1 VPPFVICCKRGAP
14 GGSALPPL
22 STESEASAWQRRQ
35 DSPGLVEMNAVTL
48 ADVARAAGVH
58 KATAARALNRDPRIS
73 VDTRQKIE
81 EAADKLGYRVNH
93 LLSAWMSTRRRKVP
107 VTNAV
112 IAYVTGH
119 PARYGWRPPV
129 SDLPDFFPGAVARAQ
144 QAGFTVE
151 DFWLREK
158 AMTPERFTGILR
170 ARNIQGVIIGRM
182 PGFDTTLLEY
192 DWSNFSVVALGISLA
207 APIFHRVREN
217 HFHTASLA
225 ASQCFQRG
233 FRRIGL
239 AFDRVDDVGRM
250 NDMWVGGFLSEQVKW
265 PRGVYRVPPLL
276 SHSPDRA
283 EFTRWFK
290 RHKPDVVI
298 ASQANPVRG
307 WLAEAKI
314 QVPADAGLVDLRCY
328 DPQAGTTGV
337 HYDFS
342 QTGAAGVELLIGL
355 LHRQE
360 RGLPARP
367 QEVLLQGQWVE
378 GSTLGPPPATRR
390 R

>member
-1 VPPFVICCKRGAP
+1 MRFNKCADRLAVAQ
-14 GGSALPPL
+14 GSLRFA
-22 STESEASAWQRRQ
+22 
-35 DSPGLVEMNAVTL
+35 DMNAVTL

-73 VDTRQKIE
+73 AETRLKVE
-81 EAADKLGYRVNH
+81 EAARELGYQVNH
-93 LLSAWMSTRRRKVP
+93 LLSAWMSTRRRRVP

-119 PARYGWRPPV
+119 PARYGWRPPA

-144 QAGFTVE
+144 KAGFTLE

-158 AMTPERFTGILR
+158 AMTPERFMGILR
-170 ARNIQGVIIGRM
+170 ARNIQGVLIGRM
-182 PGFDTTLLEY
+182 PGWETTLLEY
-192 DWSNFSVVALGISLA
+192 DWSSFSVVALGVSLR

-239 AFDRVDDVGRM
+239 AFDRTDDVGRM
-250 NDMWVGGFLSEQVKW
+250 NDMWIGGFLSEQVKW
-265 PRGVYRVPPLL
+265 PTSVYRVPPLL
-276 SHSPDRA
+276 SHAPDRG
-283 EFTRWFK
+283 EFTKWFK
-290 RHKPDVVI
+290 RHRPDVVI
-298 ASQANPVRG
+298 ASQANPLRG
-307 WLAEAKI
+307 WMAEAKI
-314 QVPADAGLVDLRCY
+314 RVPEGVGLVDLRCY
-328 DPQAGTTGV
+328 DPQAGITGV

-342 QTGAAGVELLIGL
+342 QTGSVGVEMLIGL

-360 RGLPARP
+360 RGVPARP
-367 QEVLLQGQWVE
+367 QEVLLQGQWAE
-378 GSTLGPPPATRR
+378 GSTLGPAPVTKGR
-390 R
+390 